1 MDALTL
7 SKYDDLLSDML
18 LDQVGLWF
26 STRKMF
32 PRRRPARV
40 STTATME
47 VVRGVASRTLG
58 LREAVDRLLDDEYVA
73 AFLRLK
79 GRDHVAGFR
88 AHASRYLTMYL
99 PDAGYEIGETW
110 RYRAV
115 TGTSEAKVV
124 ATKRFML
131 GSTIRLCTGG
141 VAQLSAAEIER
152 MEREQA
158 DFSVIW
164 WSKKN
169 SMYLLLGPARF
180 VNHDCDANCRF
191 TAQGADAICLQAQR
205 TIEPGDEI
213 TTKYNNDYFGH
224 NNCECLCATCEKY
237 GRGWYA
243 ARQAALSPEETDSE
257 SADHPPQPLPPSS
270 VRMRTR
276 NKGLRSVTPRSC
288 MPTPRIRGSADGSVC
303 AVCAASVMPVSISPP
318 TPVTPPAN
326 NTAAAA
332 AEHAPVAITMPCAPR
347 TILCQ
352 RCTRHQH
359 VFGSTWPNRPV
370 PLPRKRP
377 GNKRGTA
384 DRSQPK
390 SGSSSSV
397 GKRASVVPRMQ
408 GLKKIRNSRHPRAA
422 TIFDGAQGPVDASA
436 AQMFAGRMNGTPVLV
451 DPLEEEGVAAA
462 GWWPGVI
469 VEHNASDEGSEYR
482 VRFFEDGSY
491 SSCGSHEMVLL
502 DPRHSA
508 SPSALR
514 LNDQAMRRA
523 LAYYEWRFE
532 SPQRRCALEQKA
544 GGSDSP
550 PATPAA
556 GVNEAAVLRM
566 LCPESAALALAP
578 AADPDPEI
586 VFDDFFGA
594 PATNSD
600 SSSNST
606 NNGDAPP
613 ASRQSRE
620 CVSAYLH
627 VTGDTVQAVD
637 GRDGKAHAARVMDID
652 FLNNAERFGLHY
664 YVHYVGWS
672 ARFDEWVPPSRIIQ
686 SSGKGR

>member
-26 STRKMF
+26 TTRKMF
-32 PRRRPARV
+32 PRHRSARV
-40 STTATME
+40 SSAATME
-47 VVRGVASRTLG
+47 VVRGVASRALG
-58 LREAVDRLLDDEYVA
+58 LREAVDRLVDDEYVA

-88 AHASRYLTMYL
+88 AHAARYLAMYL
-99 PDAGYEIGETW
+99 PDAGFEVGETW

-115 TGTSEAKVV
+115 SGASEAKVV
-124 ATKRFML
+124 ATGRFML

-141 VAQLSAAEIER
+141 VARLSDAEIER

-169 SMYLLLGPARF
+169 SMCLLLGPARF

-191 TAQGADAICLQAQR
+191 TTQGADAICLQAQR

-213 TTKYNNDYFGH
+213 TTNYGDDYFGH

-243 ARQAALSPEETDSE
+243 ARQPALSPEETDSE
-257 SADHPPQPLPPSS
+257 SADHPSLLPPLSS
-270 VRMRTR
+270 ARMRTR

-288 MPTPRIRGSADGSVC
+288 MPTPRLRGSPDGSAC
-303 AVCAASVMPVSISPP
+303 AVCAASVAPASVSPP
-318 TPVTPPAN
+318 ATPPAN
-326 NTAAAA
+326 NAAESAPAAANA
-332 AEHAPVAITMPCAPR
+332 AGATTLCAPR
-347 TILCQ
+347 ALLCQ

-377 GNKRGTA
+377 GNKRGAA
-384 DRSQPK
+384 DRSQPQ
-390 SGSSSSV
+390 SGIGSSV
-397 GKRASVVPRMQ
+397 GKRALAVPRMQ
-408 GLKKIRNSRHPRAA
+408 GPKKIRSSRHPRAA
-422 TIFDGAQGPVDASA
+422 TIFDGAQGPIDASA

-451 DPLEEEGVAAA
+451 DPLDEGEEVEGAAA
-462 GWWPGVI
+462 TEWWPGVI
-469 VEHNASDEGSEYR
+469 VEHNASDKGSEYR

-502 DPRHSA
+502 DPRRPA

-514 LNDQAMRRA
+514 LDDQAMRRA

-532 SPQRRCALEQKA
+532 SPQRRCAPEQNA
-544 GGSDSP
+544 GGSGSSP
-550 PATPAA
+550 AAPAA
-556 GVNEAAVLRM
+556 GVNEAAVLRL

-578 AADPDPEI
+578 AADADPEI

-594 PATNSD
+594 AAG
-600 SSSNST
+600 SN
-606 NNGDAPP
+606 GAAPP
-613 ASRQSRE
+613 ASRQSRD
-620 CVSAYLH
+620 CVAAYLH
-627 VTGDTVQAVD
+627 VTGDAVCAVD

-672 ARFDEWVPPSRIIQ
+672 ARFDEWLPPSRIVQ
-686 SSGKGR
+686 SSAKPKANSR